1 MKTWP
6 ILTVAL
12 DRERDIV
19 VVRQRARR
27 IAELLGFDVQDQTRI
42 ATAASEIARNA
53 HAYGQGGKTE
63 IGLVG
68 RRTPEALTLRITDR
82 GTGADTLKA
91 VLEGRFERTGGLGL
105 GVVGA
110 RRLMDSFDVAEAH
123 GGGACVVMTKDLP
136 KSQSPIMPDQLLA
149 IGKLLTQEAVGD
161 PMAELIAQNQEL
173 MQSLEALEARRLE
186 TVHLTDELER
196 TNKGVVAL
204 YAELDRRATELQE
217 LNETL
222 EARVAEG
229 VAAREQ
235 IEANLRQSQK
245 MEAVGQLTGGI
256 AHDFNNLLMVIGGSL
271 EMLRRRVPSEPA
283 ITRLLDAAS
292 QGVAK
297 GGMLNQQLLAFAR
310 RQDLRIEVI
319 TVEDFIPA
327 CQALIER
334 ALSEDI
340 AIEIGG
346 DGLNLACRTDPHQLE
361 AAVLNLAI
369 NARDAMP
376 GGGTLELATW
386 RRQVASCDGL
396 EGAPGDYLVVSVRD
410 TGVGMPKEIIDRA
423 FEPFF
428 TTKDVG
434 RGTGLGLSQVY
445 GFAKQSGG
453 FVTIESVEG
462 AGTAVL
468 IHLPL
473 CEPEARA
480 GDAGAPLSTRIEGA
494 ATILVVEDD
503 PNVRAVTSAM
513 LRDLGYT
520 AVEATTAR
528 AALAVLDREPIDLVF
543 TDVILPDGMSGVE
556 LAHEVAKARTATPV
570 LLTSGYTAQRLNLAG
585 DKDLQILNKPY
596 DEARLSEAI
605 SKTLSSRKGVCAGG
619 V

>member
-1 MKTWP
+1 MTTWP

-19 VVRQRARR
+19 VLRQRARR

-42 ATAASEIARNA
+42 ATAASEIARHA
-53 HAYGQGGKTE
+53 HAYGWGVKTE
-63 IGLVG
+63 IGLIG
-68 RRTPEALTLRITDR
+68 RRAPEALTLRITER
-82 GTGADTLKA
+82 GTGVDTLKA
-91 VLEGRFERTGGLGL
+91 MIEGRLDSPAGQGL
-105 GVVGA
+105 GVIGA
-110 RRLMDSFDVAEAH
+110 RRLMDSFDVADAP
-123 GGGACVVMTKDLP
+123 GGASIAITKTLP
-136 KSQSPIMPDQLLA
+136 RAQAPITAERLAA
-149 IGKLLTQEAVGD
+149 IGKLLAQEAVGN

-173 MQSLEALEARRLE
+173 MQSLDALEARRVE
-186 TVHLTDELER
+186 TAHLTEELER

-217 LNETL
+217 LNATL
-222 EARVAEG
+222 EIRVSEG

-235 IEANLRQSQK
+235 VEASLRQSQK

-271 EMLRRRVPSEPA
+271 EMLRRRVPAEPA
-283 ITRLLDAAS
+283 ITRLLDAAA

-310 RQDLRIEVI
+310 RQDLRIEI
-319 TVEDFIPA
+319 LTVQDFIPA
-327 CQALIER
+327 CHALIER

-346 DGLNLACRTDPHQLE
+346 DGLNHACRTDPHQLE

-376 GGGTLELATW
+376 GGGALKLSTW
-386 RRQVASCDGL
+386 RRVVCASDTL
-396 EGAPGDYLVVSVRD
+396 EGAPGDYLVVSVSD
-410 TGVGMPKEIIDRA
+410 TGVGMPQAVIDKA

-453 FVTIESVEG
+453 FVTIDSVEG
-462 AGTAVL
+462 AGTSVM

-473 CEPEARA
+473 CEAEAPGGPA
-480 GDAGAPLSTRIEGA
+480 IAPLSRIKGA

-520 AVEATTAR
+520 AIEATTAR
-528 AALAVLDREPIDLVF
+528 AALAVLDRQPVDLVF

-556 LAHEVAKARTATPV
+556 LAHEVAKSRTAPPV

-585 DKDLQILNKPY
+585 DKDLPILNKPY

-605 SKTLSSRKGVCAGG
+605 SKTLASRKRVVAGR

>member
-1 MKTWP
+1 M
-6 ILTVAL
+6 VDGRL
-12 DRERDIV
+12 DSP
-19 VVRQRARR
+19 A
-27 IAELLGFDVQDQTRI
+27 
-42 ATAASEIARNA
+42 
-53 HAYGQGGKTE
+53 
-63 IGLVG
+63 
-68 RRTPEALTLRITDR
+68 
-82 GTGADTLKA
+82 
-91 VLEGRFERTGGLGL
+91 GLGL

-110 RRLMDSFDVAEAH
+110 RRLMDSFDIADAP
-123 GGGACVVMTKDLP
+123 GGASIVMTKTLP
-136 KSQSPIMPDQLLA
+136 RAHTPIAAEQLAA
-149 IGKLLTQEAVGD
+149 IGKVLTQEAVGD
-161 PMAELIAQNQEL
+161 PLAELIAQNQEL
-173 MQSLEALEARRLE
+173 MRSLEALEARRLE
-186 TVHLTDELER
+186 TAHLTEELER

-217 LNETL
+217 LNATL

-271 EMLRRRVPSEPA
+271 EMLRRRVPAEPA
-283 ITRLLDAAS
+283 IVRLLDAAT

-310 RQDLRIEVI
+310 RQDLRMEVI
-319 TVEDFIPA
+319 TVEDFVPA

-346 DGLNLACRTDPHQLE
+346 DGENHACRTDPHQLE

-376 GGGTLELATW
+376 GGGTLKLSTW
-386 RRQVASCDGL
+386 RRDVRACDAL
-396 EGAPGDYLVVSVRD
+396 EGSPGAYLVVSVSD
-410 TGVGMPKEIIDRA
+410 TGVGMPQEIVDRA

-428 TTKDVG
+428 TTKGVG

-453 FVTIESVEG
+453 FVAIESVEG
-462 AGTAVL
+462 AGTSVL

-473 CEPEARA
+473 CEAEARS
-480 GDAGAPLSTRIEGA
+480 APEHPRSSRIEGA

-520 AVEATTAR
+520 ALEATTAK
-528 AALAVLDREPIDLVF
+528 AALAVLGRQPVDLVF

-556 LAHEVAKARTATPV
+556 LAHEVAKAPAATPV

-585 DKDLQILNKPY
+585 DKDLQILHKPY

-605 SKTLSSRKGVCAGG
+605 SKTLAARKGAYAGG

>member
-1 MKTWP
+1 
-6 ILTVAL
+6 
-12 DRERDIV
+12 
-19 VVRQRARR
+19 
-27 IAELLGFDVQDQTRI
+27 
-42 ATAASEIARNA
+42 
-53 HAYGQGGKTE
+53 
-63 IGLVG
+63 
-68 RRTPEALTLRITDR
+68 
-82 GTGADTLKA
+82 
-91 VLEGRFERTGGLGL
+91 
-105 GVVGA
+105 
-110 RRLMDSFDVAEAH
+110 
-123 GGGACVVMTKDLP
+123 
-136 KSQSPIMPDQLLA
+136 
-149 IGKLLTQEAVGD
+149 
-161 PMAELIAQNQEL
+161 
-173 MQSLEALEARRLE
+173 
-186 TVHLTDELER
+186 
-196 TNKGVVAL
+196 
-204 YAELDRRATELQE
+204 
-217 LNETL
+217 
-222 EARVAEG
+222 
-229 VAAREQ
+229 
-235 IEANLRQSQK
+235 

-271 EMLRRRVPSEPA
+271 EMLRRRVPMDPA
-283 ITRLLDAAS
+283 IARLLDAAA

-310 RQDLRIEVI
+310 RQDLRIEII
-319 TVEDFIPA
+319 TVDDFIPS

-346 DGLNLACRTDPHQLE
+346 DGVNYACRTDPHQLE

-376 GGGTLELATW
+376 GGGTLKLSAW
-386 RRQVASCDGL
+386 RRQVCASDAL
-396 EGAPGDYLVVSVRD
+396 EGPPGDYLVVSVSD
-410 TGVGMPKEIIDRA
+410 TGVGMPQAVIDRA

-462 AGTAVL
+462 VGTSVM

-473 CEPEARA
+473 CEAEARC
-480 GDAGAPLSTRIEGA
+480 DLERAPASRIKGA

-520 AVEATTAR
+520 ALEATTAR

-556 LAHEVAKARTATPV
+556 LAHEVAKARPAPPV

-585 DKDLQILNKPY
+585 DRDLPILSKPY

-605 SKTLSSRKGVCAGG
+605 SKTLASKTGVYAGG

>member
-1 MKTWP
+1 
-6 ILTVAL
+6 VA
-12 DRERDIV
+12 D
-19 VVRQRARR
+19 
-27 IAELLGFDVQDQTRI
+27 
-42 ATAASEIARNA
+42 
-53 HAYGQGGKTE
+53 
-63 IGLVG
+63 
-68 RRTPEALTLRITDR
+68 
-82 GTGADTLKA
+82 
-91 VLEGRFERTGGLGL
+91 
-105 GVVGA
+105 
-110 RRLMDSFDVAEAH
+110 
-123 GGGACVVMTKDLP
+123 
-136 KSQSPIMPDQLLA
+136 
-149 IGKLLTQEAVGD
+149 
-161 PMAELIAQNQEL
+161 
-173 MQSLEALEARRLE
+173 
-186 TVHLTDELER
+186 
-196 TNKGVVAL
+196 
-204 YAELDRRATELQE
+204 
-217 LNETL
+217 
-222 EARVAEG
+222 G

-235 IEANLRQSQK
+235 IEASLRQSQK

-256 AHDFNNLLMVIGGSL
+256 AHDFNNLLMIIGGSL
-271 EMLRRRVPSEPA
+271 EMLRRRVPAEPA
-283 ITRLLDAAS
+283 ITRLLDAAA

-319 TVEDFIPA
+319 TVDDFIPS

-334 ALSEDI
+334 ALREDI
-340 AIEIGG
+340 CIKIGG
-346 DGLNLACRTDPHQLE
+346 DGLNHACRTDPHQLE

-376 GGGTLELATW
+376 GGGTLTLSTG
-386 RRQVASCDGL
+386 RRGVRACDAL
-396 EGAPGDYLVVSVRD
+396 EGAPGDYLVVSVSD
-410 TGVGMPKEIIDRA
+410 TGSGMPQDVIDRA

-428 TTKDVG
+428 TTKEVG

-462 AGTAVL
+462 AGTSVM

-473 CEPEARA
+473 CEAEPRCDPAKA
-480 GDAGAPLSTRIEGA
+480 QPSRIKGA

-520 AVEATTAR
+520 ALEATTAR
-528 AALAVLDREPIDLVF
+528 AALALLDREPVDLVF

-556 LAHEVAKARTATPV
+556 LANEVAKARATTPV

-605 SKTLSSRKGVCAGG
+605 SKTLASKKGAYAGG

>member
-1 MKTWP
+1 
-6 ILTVAL
+6 
-12 DRERDIV
+12 
-19 VVRQRARR
+19 
-27 IAELLGFDVQDQTRI
+27 
-42 ATAASEIARNA
+42 
-53 HAYGQGGKTE
+53 
-63 IGLVG
+63 
-68 RRTPEALTLRITDR
+68 
-82 GTGADTLKA
+82 
-91 VLEGRFERTGGLGL
+91 
-105 GVVGA
+105 
-110 RRLMDSFDVAEAH
+110 
-123 GGGACVVMTKDLP
+123 
-136 KSQSPIMPDQLLA
+136 LA
-149 IGKLLTQEAVGD
+149 QEAVGD
-161 PMAELIAQNQEL
+161 PLAELLAQNQEL
-173 MQSLEALEARRLE
+173 MRSLEALEARRQE
-186 TVHLTDELER
+186 TAHLTEELER

-217 LNETL
+217 LNATL
-222 EARVAEG
+222 EMRVAEG

-235 IEANLRQSQK
+235 VEASLRQSQK

-271 EMLRRRVPSEPA
+271 EMLRRRVPADPA
-283 ITRLLDAAS
+283 IARLLDAAS

-310 RQDLRIEVI
+310 RQDLRIEVV
-319 TVEDFIPA
+319 TVEEFIPG
-327 CQALIER
+327 CHALIER

-346 DGLNLACRTDPHQLE
+346 DGQNHACRTDPHQLE

-376 GGGTLELATW
+376 GGGALKLSTW
-386 RRQVASCDGL
+386 RRQVCAADTV
-396 EGAPGDYLVVSVRD
+396 EGPPGDYMVISVSD
-410 TGVGMPKEIIDRA
+410 TGVGMPKEIVEKA

-428 TTKDVG
+428 TTKGVG

-453 FVTIESVEG
+453 FVTIDSVEG
-462 AGTAVL
+462 VGTSVM
-468 IHLPL
+468 IHLPI
-473 CEPEARA
+473 CEAEVR
-480 GDAGAPLSTRIEGA
+480 GGLAGAAPARIKGA

-520 AVEATTAR
+520 ALEATTAR
-528 AALAVLDREPIDLVF
+528 AALAVLARQPVDLVF

-556 LAHEVAKARTATPV
+556 LANEVAKAPSAAPV

-605 SKTLSSRKGVCAGG
+605 SKTLASRKRIPAGE

>member
-1 MKTWP
+1 MRTWP
-6 ILTVAL
+6 ILTVTL

-53 HAYGQGGKTE
+53 HAYGWGVKTE
-63 IGLVG
+63 IGLSG
-68 RRTPEALTLRITDR
+68 RRTPEALTLRISER
-82 GTGADTLKA
+82 GTGVDTLRA
-91 VLEGRFERTGGLGL
+91 MAEGRLHGPAGLGL
-105 GVVGA
+105 GVVA
-110 RRLMDSFDVAEAH
+110 AQRLMDSFDIADAP
-123 GGGACVVMTKDLP
+123 GGASMVMTKTLP
-136 KSQSPIMPDQLLA
+136 RAHPPITGEQLSA
-149 IGKLLTQEAVGD
+149 IGRALTQESVGD
-161 PMAELIAQNQEL
+161 PLAELIAQNQEL
-173 MQSLEALEARRLE
+173 MRSLEALEVRRVE
-186 TVHLTDELER
+186 TAHLTEELER
-196 TNKGVVAL
+196 TNKGVLAL

-217 LNETL
+217 LNATL
-222 EARVAEG
+222 EARVADG

-235 IEANLRQSQK
+235 IEASLRQSQK

-271 EMLRRRVPSEPA
+271 EMLRRRVPAEPA

-319 TVEDFIPA
+319 TVEDFIPS
-327 CQALIER
+327 CRALIER

-340 AIEIGG
+340 AIEISG
-346 DGLNLACRTDPHQLE
+346 DGVNHACRTDPHQLE

-376 GGGTLELATW
+376 NGGTLKLATW
-386 RRQVASCDGL
+386 RREVRPGDTV
-396 EGAPGDYLVVSVRD
+396 EGPPGDYLVVSVSD
-410 TGVGMPKEIIDRA
+410 TGVGMPQDIIDRV

-462 AGTAVL
+462 SGTSVM

-473 CEPEARA
+473 CEAEARCGIASA
-480 GDAGAPLSTRIEGA
+480 GPSRIEGA

-520 AVEATTAR
+520 ALEATTAR
-528 AALAVLDREPIDLVF
+528 AALALLDREAIDLVF

-556 LAHEVAKARTATPV
+556 LAHEVAKARAATPV

-605 SKTLSSRKGVCAGG
+605 SKTLASRKSVCAGG
-619 V
+619 M

>member
-1 MKTWP
+1 MTTWP

-53 HAYGQGGKTE
+53 HAYGWGVKTE
-63 IGLVG
+63 IGLIG
-68 RRTPEALTLRITDR
+68 RRAPEALTLRISER
-82 GTGADTLKA
+82 GTGGDALRA
-91 VLEGRFERTGGLGL
+91 MLEGRVHSPAGLGL

-110 RRLMDSFDVAEAH
+110 KRLMDSFDVADAP
-123 GGGACVVMTKDLP
+123 GGASIIMTKALP
-136 KSQSPIMPDQLLA
+136 RALAPITAEQLSA
-149 IGKLLTQEAVGD
+149 IGKALTQEAVGD

-186 TVHLTDELER
+186 TAHLTEELER

-217 LNETL
+217 LNATL

-235 IEANLRQSQK
+235 IEASLRQSQK

-271 EMLRRRVPSEPA
+271 EMLRRRVPGEPA
-283 ITRLLDAAS
+283 ITRLLDAAT

-319 TVEDFIPA
+319 TVEDFVPA

-346 DGLNLACRTDPHQLE
+346 DGLNHACRTDPHQLE

-376 GGGTLELATW
+376 
-386 RRQVASCDGL
+386 CDAL
-396 EGAPGDYLVVSVRD
+396 EGSPGEYLVVSVSD
-410 TGVGMPKEIIDRA
+410 TGVGMPKDVIDRA

-462 AGTAVL
+462 AGTSVL

-473 CEPEARA
+473 CEAETRCQLKSA
-480 GDAGAPLSTRIEGA
+480 APSRIKGA

-520 AVEATTAR
+520 ALEATTAR
-528 AALAVLDREPIDLVF
+528 AALALLDHQPVDLVF
-543 TDVILPDGMSGVE
+543 SDVILPDGMSGVE
-556 LAHEVAKARTATPV
+556 LAHEVARARAATPV

-605 SKTLSSRKGVCAGG
+605 SKTLASRKGVYAGG

>member
-1 MKTWP
+1 MMTWP
-6 ILTVAL
+6 IISVAL

-27 IAELLGFDVQDQTRI
+27 IAELLGFDVQDQTCI
-42 ATAASEIARNA
+42 ATAASEIARTVQA
-53 HAYGQGGKTE
+53 SGAGGKTD

-68 RRTPEALTLRITDR
+68 RRAPEALALRFTSPRMGLDS
-82 GTGADTLKA
+82 LKA
-91 VLEGRFERTGGLGL
+91 VLDGRSERGADLR

-110 RRLMDSFDVAEAH
+110 RRLMDGFEVAQASG
-123 GGGACVVMTKDLP
+123 GGGATLSMTKALP
-136 KSQSPIMPDQLLA
+136 PARAGIVADQLAAIAKALA
-149 IGKLLTQEAVGD
+149 KETVGD
-161 PMAELIAQNQEL
+161 PMAELIAQNEEL
-173 MQSLEALEARRLE
+173 MRSLEALEARRLE
-186 TVHLTDELER
+186 SAHLTDELER

-217 LNETL
+217 LNATL
-222 EARVAEG
+222 EARVADG

-235 IEANLRQSQK
+235 VEASLRQSQK

-271 EMLRRRVPSEPA
+271 EMLRRRVPAEPA
-283 ITRLLDAAS
+283 ITRLLDAAA

-310 RQDLRIEVI
+310 RQDLRIEVL
-319 TVEDFIPA
+319 TVDDFVPA

-334 ALSEDI
+334 ALREDI

-346 DGLNLACRTDPHQLE
+346 DGLNHACRTDPHQLE

-376 GGGTLELATW
+376 NGGTLTLSTW
-386 RRQVASCDGL
+386 RRQVGPSDAV
-396 EGAPGDYLVVSVRD
+396 EGPPGHYLVVSVSD
-410 TGVGMPKEIIDRA
+410 TGVGMAKDVIDKA

-462 AGTAVL
+462 AGTSVM

-473 CEPEARA
+473 CEAEA
-480 GDAGAPLSTRIEGA
+480 GGAVAATAPSRIKGA

-520 AVEATTAR
+520 ALEATTAR
-528 AALAVLDREPIDLVF
+528 AALAVLDRQPVDLVF

-556 LAHEVAKARTATPV
+556 LANEVARARATLPV

-605 SKTLSSRKGVCAGG
+605 SKSLASKTRVGAGG
-619 V
+619 G